1 MQIFY
6 TLMARQSL
14 PLVPGATLPDDDL
27 GPSILSATA
36 AMTALAT
43 VAVCL
48 RMYVRTR
55 IVRSVGMDD
64 YVMLSALVPQSELV
78 VDGVGSV
85 TDTLA
90 GAVHRWVRHHYP

>member
-1 MQIFY
+1 M
-6 TLMARQSL
+6 L
-14 PLVPGATLPDDDL
+14 LVPGATLPDDDK

-43 VAVCL
+43 LAVCL

-64 YVMLSALVPQSELV
+64 YVMLLALVYEYEPFVYSE
-78 VDGVGSV
+78 SM
-85 TDTLA
+85 TDTLE
-90 GAVHRWVRHHYP
+90 GAVHRRVLYRYP